1 MKSKTRTML
10 DKMYDVFIEKFH
22 DPVKSW
28 DKLLEF
34 LVADNSGSQI
44 YKLNNRFEWLIQD
57 SKLTDSVNNLYDSEL
72 LKSDYYD
79 HLGDMYLEKI
89 ITKYAPKRKDIILT
103 PQSLAE
109 SLAENIVKRTDMPM
123 TILDPN
129 VGTGRIIM
137 AAHKIAPNAT
147 FFGVNKNLDLLRIAL
162 ANLSIHNIP
171 GYLLHADRHI
181 HNIDLAT
188 EAGRNNWKYANMWF
202 SCMDKLKPAE
212 TKSDNN
218 SSNPQIPINL

>member
-1 MKSKTRTML
+1 ML
-10 DKMYDVFIEKFH
+10 DKMYDVLNEKFH

-34 LVADNSGSQI
+34 LVADNCGSQI

-57 SKLTDSVNNLYDSEL
+57 SKLVDSVNNLYDSEL

-79 HLGDMYLEKI
+79 HLGEMYLEKI
-89 ITKYAPKRKDIILT
+89 VTKYETRRQGIILT
-103 PQSLAE
+103 PINLAE
-109 SLAENIVKRTDMPM
+109 SLAESVVKRTEMPM

-129 VGTGRIIM
+129 VGTGRILM
-137 AAHKIAPNAT
+137 AAHKIAPNAIL
-147 FFGVNKNLDLLRIAL
+147 FGVNKDLDLLRIAL

-171 GYLLHADRHI
+171 GYLLHADSHI
-181 HNIDLAT
+181 HNINLAT
-188 EAGRNNWKYANMWF
+188 EAGRDNWQYANMWS

-212 TKSDNN
+212 TKTDNN
-218 SSNPQIPINL
+218 SNIPQININL